1 MLGVDGVVA
10 VVDVDEEVSQAVLF
24 SLLVSAL
31 RLGAKKDV
39 IIVFQYLISLFL
51 NIANGNQRASEAS
64 IWRLESRKL
73 GMYEQAGYEERLL
86 VLCRS

>member
-24 SLLVSAL
+24 SLLLVSAL

-39 IIVFQYLISLFL
+39 IIVF
-51 NIANGNQRASEAS
+51 S
-64 IWRLESRKL
+64 I
-73 GMYEQAGYEERLL
+73 
-86 VLCRS
+86 